1 MIHFFLLLTWVIVY
15 KSWGYPS
22 IGAPTTL
29 THGKVG
35 WVGGVL
41 ILDVGLLRGHGRRHC
56 YPGILGLL
64 SQTSQWLLALIVQP
78 FQPVRILRR
87 VDARQEIV
95 GGVDAHFFRIIA

>member
-1 MIHFFLLLTWVIVY
+1 MPFFFLLQLRHTMFMNNCVECMIRFFLLLTWVIVY
-15 KSWGYPS
+15 ESWGYPS

-29 THGKVG
+29 THGKVR

-64 SQTSQWLLALIVQP
+64 SQTS
-78 FQPVRILRR
+78 
-87 VDARQEIV
+87 
-95 GGVDAHFFRIIA
+95 

>member
-1 MIHFFLLLTWVIVY
+1 MY
-15 KSWGYPS
+15 KSWGHPS

-41 ILDVGLLRGHGRRHC
+41 ILDIGLLRGHGRRDC

-64 SQTSQWLLALIVQP
+64 SQTSHRLLALIVQP
-78 FQPVRILRR
+78 FQPIRVLCR
-87 VDARQEIV
+87 VDARQKIV
-95 GGVDAHFFRIIA
+95 GCMEAHSFQIIV